1 MKISKQIR
9 KDSKKSKKKLP
20 FSVRGYQIYY
30 GIIIAVVLLIGFS
43 QILSK

>member
-9 KDSKKSKKKLP
+9 KDSTRSKKKLP

-30 GIIIAVVLLIGFS
+30 GIIIAIVLLIGLSQVFS
-43 QILSK
+43 